1 LYCALTCNYA
11 LIISY
16 QNIQKVS
23 CNQLDQ
29 KNQHDIRV
37 LQVNF
42 PLCTLAH
49 TPRLP
54 EHCIEYVRL
63 LLWSKD
69 NPFGGDEVAIDGD
82 DPAHIT
88 WIFEKS
94 LERATHYGIQGVT
107 YRLVLSIYLGYF
119 PPGRRLIQGEQT
131 LLNCY
136 CHFVTIVML
145 LGHLGLNAFTKIL
158 NASSIPKKSYRHFFV
173 FRVIHIWKKTLLL
186 IINEEMKAELPN
198 PVSPCGLRKGL
209 GFANTLLWLG
219 LTNIIILKSQY
230 NPAYAC

>member
-1 LYCALTCNYA
+1 MPGLTACIECTLDLFPPQVKNAILY
-11 LIISY
+11 SY
-16 QNIQKVS
+16 LLLNMTGCLLYIT
-23 CNQLDQ
+23 
-29 KNQHDIRV
+29 

-107 YRLVLSIYLGYF
+107 YRLVF
-119 PPGRRLIQGEQT
+119 
-131 LLNCY
+131 C
-136 CHFVTIVML
+136 
-145 LGHLGLNAFTKIL
+145 
-158 NASSIPKKSYRHFFV
+158 
-173 FRVIHIWKKTLLL
+173 IH
-186 IINEEMKAELPN
+186 
-198 PVSPCGLRKGL
+198 
-209 GFANTLLWLG
+209 
-219 LTNIIILKSQY
+219 
-230 NPAYAC
+230 